1 MVAASSLRASCGSA
15 STQERISTP
24 SSEMPHS
31 SCQPFAIP
39 YPLQQAPCVQG
50 FAPGMADA
58 SGGSTRRVLPVA
70 RPPAVRPCRLDD
82 SSSAALFVVAAKEG
96 TLRLHA
102 RNEGRDSRRRR
113 AARGH
118 QGNAGRPWAA
128 PAAGHQGGNAAGN
141 DAGGGAR
148 RLRRRG
154 ADGGRR
160 ADGHAA
166 VLGAAREPMVT
177 LRIGYGPN
185 ISVVSAFLGFL
196 VIGLIGRLS
205 GLRATR
211 WENNLVQTAGTAAGS
226 GVGFMAVVLAAID
239 MLNQRGLLNLH
250 LSSWQIFAWLAPSGL
265 LGVLLAVPLR
275 KHYVDEENLPFADG
289 MAAGESLMVLD
300 QGPKEAGP
308 RVAALGIGALVSAGL
323 TVAREQLHWI
333 SETIS
338 FGFLGPHAAALR
350 LGSEVGVL
358 SLGAGLLVGLRVT
371 LSMGLGMVIGWI
383 ILPEPLFRRGLVP
396 ELSFNLVLQRW
407 VMWPATGLMVAGG
420 LAALALKWKV
430 IAKTF
435 RGLKAKDVDAGGDFP
450 MRWVIWGSIAAAIT
464 LAVVQKVSLGFP
476 LWLSGV
482 SILLSIVLM
491 LVGIRVLGETNWA
504 PISAMANVMQAV
516 FAVLAPGHV
525 PINMIGSGM
534 SGAVAANG
542 EHLMQDYRA
551 GKIVGSTNRNLTWL
565 QLLGVPIGAAAV
577 AITYPAVRAK
587 YGIGGSGGG
596 APPPPPG
603 GGGVAGVVARGVGP
617 RAAGAPGGG

>member
-1 MVAASSLRASCGSA
+1 MREMKGATPAAVEPQEVTKATPAEPGRLLRPVTKAETRREMTLRA
-15 STQERISTP
+15 
-24 SSEMPHS
+24 
-31 SCQPFAIP
+31 
-39 YPLQQAPCVQG
+39 
-50 FAPGMADA
+50 
-58 SGGSTRRVLPVA
+58 VLVA
-70 RPPAVRPCRLDD
+70 C
-82 SSSAALFVVAAKEG
+82 VVAA
-96 TLRLHA
+96 LM
-102 RNEGRDSRRRR
+102 
-113 AARGH
+113 
-118 QGNAGRPWAA
+118 
-128 PAAGHQGGNAAGN
+128 
-141 DAGGGAR
+141 
-148 RLRRRG
+148 
-154 ADGGRR
+154 
-160 ADGHAA
+160 
-166 VLGAAREPMVT
+166 GAAEPMVT

-308 RVAALGIGALVSAGL
+308 RVAALGMGALVSAGL

-577 AITYPAVRAK
+577 AITYPAIRAK
-587 YGIGGSGGG
+587 YGVGGDGGLTSPISVKWAGFAELLSKGFAALPQSALLALVVALVLGVILTVLESNPRIGRFVPSPTAIGLGMLIPGFSVVPMVIGGIVQHLWKKASPKGEDTYCVPLASGFITGE
-596 APPPPPG
+596 ALVLLALALP
-603 GGGVAGVVARGVGP
+603 
-617 RAAGAPGGG
+617 AAFK